1 MKITIGKQDGET
13 VQTEKQ
19 EIPQLTG
26 KKIGDEFSG
35 DVIGLEGYTLRITG
49 GSDRQG
55 FPMRESIEGTER
67 QKKLLK
73 TGTGVKEKENG
84 IRERKSVRGN
94 TVSNQTEQ
102 LNTKVVEQ
110 GEDEVDE
117 LLESQS

>member
-1 MKITIGKQDGET
+1 LKITIGKQDGET

-26 KKIGDEFSG
+26 KKIGDEFG
-35 DVIGLEGYTLRITG
+35 ADIVGLEGYTLRITG